1 MGFEKGDTRINRAG
15 RKKGVPNRTTEQAKL
30 SIQRAVNGVLDTM
43 QSDLQE
49 IKKKDP
55 IKAMELAIKLL
66 EYTIPKL
73 KSVDLKGTVDV
84 NQKIQQISIHILDGA
99 ANTDKQ
105 NIQ

>member
-1 MGFEKGDTRINRAG
+1 MGFEKGDTRINRNG

-43 QSDLQE
+43 HSDLME

-66 EYTIPKL
+66 EYSIPKL
-73 KSVDLKGTVDV
+73 KSIDLQGTMEV
-84 NQKIQQISIHILDGA
+84 NQKIQQISIHILDGT
-99 ANTDKQ
+99 ANKDK
-105 NIQ
+105 